1 LITKLYKVSNFVR
14 FGEHMA
20 RTVKAETYSI
30 SQVKDA
36 IKDTGALIEAAR
48 KERGWSQSDLGDRL
62 GGVDRRQISAM
73 ENGNPSVDFGLVV
86 SALWLLNV
94 PILANL
100 AYPDKSASVTRNYNL
115 MKQSVAGRLQ
125 SLKAKEKTDRVSS
138 RGSKGSPNPVVRKR
152 GGLNNDF

>member
-1 LITKLYKVSNFVR
+1 LYVLVNIWPAQSKQKPIPL
-14 FGEHMA
+14 A
-20 RTVKAETYSI
+20 RLKTP
-30 SQVKDA
+30 

-100 AYPDKSASVTRNYNL
+100 AYPDMSSSVTRNYNL

-125 SLKAKEKTDRVSS
+125 SSKAKEKHTEYRLE
-138 RGSKGSPNPVVRKR
+138 VVRAPPVR
-152 GGLNNDF
+152 SLGSGEG

>member
-1 LITKLYKVSNFVR
+1 
-14 FGEHMA
+14 MA

-36 IKDTGALIEAAR
+36 INDTGALIEAAR
-48 KERGWSQSDLGDRL
+48 RERGWSQSDLGDRL

-73 ENGNPSVDFGLVV
+73 ESGNPSVDFGLVV

-100 AYPDKSASVTRNYNL
+100 VYPGRSSYATRNYNL
-115 MKQSVAGRLQ
+115 IKQTVVGRLQ
-125 SLKAKEKTDRVSS
+125 PSKTKEAANRVSS
-138 RGSKGSPNPVVRKR
+138 KDSKRSPSPVVRKR

>member
-1 LITKLYKVSNFVR
+1 MFTKLYKASNVVH
-14 FGEHMA
+14 FGEHMS

-30 SQVKDA
+30 NQVKDA

-73 ENGNPSVDFGLVV
+73 ESGNPSVDFGLVV

-100 AYPDKSASVTRNYNL
+100 ACPEKGSCVTKNYNL
-115 MKQSVAGRLQ
+115 MKQRAVGKLQ
-125 SLKAKEKTDRVSS
+125 PSKAKEKTYRVSPK
-138 RGSKGSPNPVVRKR
+138 GSKGSPSPVVRKR

>member
-1 LITKLYKVSNFVR
+1 
-14 FGEHMA
+14 MA

-36 IKDTGALIEAAR
+36 IKDTGAIIQAAR

-62 GGVDRRQISAM
+62 GGVDRRQIGAM
-73 ENGNPSVDFGLVV
+73 ESGNPSVDFGLVV

-100 AYPDKSASVTRNYNL
+100 AYPENGSYASKNYNL
-115 MKQSVAGRLQ
+115 MKKGIVGKLQ
-125 SLKAKEKTDRVSS
+125 PPKAKETTYRISPK
-138 RGSKGSPNPVVRKR
+138 GSKGSPSPVVRKR